1 MKNSVKLLAGAVA
14 AVTAFG
20 AQAAQIYNK
29 NDTTLDITG
38 QVEAVYWSGHNHAN
52 GDQTISNRA
61 RFGLEGRTKLA
72 GDIYGF
78 GKFEQQWENEE
89 DSSGTNESSRDQY
102 VGVDFGQGG
111 VITAGRFL
119 NNEYKIESVTDYY
132 EYNAAYGEQ
141 YGDRNSG
148 KINYAIS
155 YNGFSAALEYQSAV
169 NNFSVGRDVDRGY
182 SAVLGYTS
190 PDVVFGPIG
199 VQLGAGYLKYQ
210 NDSIADGEENYL
222 DKSHSFGVSLSW
234 GNYGSGLYLASFYE
248 QTQYEFGN
256 DNANSGYKVKSSETL
271 VAYTFDNGIGLHA
284 SYQINDKSSDADD
297 SSVSSIVR
305 KVPLMVTYDINP
317 NFRVWVDDMIDAGS
331 SDDNSD
337 DNLFTAGARF
347 IF

>member
-1 MKNSVKLLAGAVA
+1 MKNSLKLLAGAVA

-89 DSSGTNESSRDQY
+89 DSSGTNETSRDQY

-148 KINYAIS
+148 K
-155 YNGFSAALEYQSAV
+155 
-169 NNFSVGRDVDRGY
+169 
-182 SAVLGYTS
+182 
-190 PDVVFGPIG
+190 
-199 VQLGAGYLKYQ
+199 
-210 NDSIADGEENYL
+210 
-222 DKSHSFGVSLSW
+222 
-234 GNYGSGLYLASFYE
+234 
-248 QTQYEFGN
+248 
-256 DNANSGYKVKSSETL
+256 
-271 VAYTFDNGIGLHA
+271 
-284 SYQINDKSSDADD
+284 
-297 SSVSSIVR
+297 
-305 KVPLMVTYDINP
+305 
-317 NFRVWVDDMIDAGS
+317 
-331 SDDNSD
+331 
-337 DNLFTAGARF
+337 
-347 IF
+347 